1 MTRPNLSRAVA
12 DLREA
17 MERQAEIQRQ
27 QTEVLNR
34 LMEHMGRGAL
44 PLPPPPPIDA
54 QGQVEG
60 EGLPEYPD
68 PVPEA
73 EAVHPGA
80 AAIPAEG
87 PPVQDRAAVYPNPAM
102 NAPHPAG
109 HHIPGMPQY
118 PPMMHAHA
126 PAIRL
131 PAPGLAPNVYA
142 QGMPVPHMTLE
153 AVYERFRRA
162 QPPSFDGTPDPL
174 AAEEWISRVELIF
187 DMMQIS
193 DHEKVSCAVFMLNKD
208 ARYWWSVVKQTRDV
222 STMTWADFQQV
233 FHEKYFSEA
242 VQNSKMNEFINLRQG
257 KLSVADYVLKFD
269 QLARF
274 APDIVATDT
283 SRKNKFMRGL
293 NSDIARF
300 VDTGREGPASYA
312 DAVQRALRSESWV
325 TKQEEKPK

>member
-44 PLPPPPPIDA
+44 PLPPPSPIDA

-87 PPVQDRAAVYPNPAM
+87 PPVQGRAAVYPNPAM

-109 HHIPGMPQY
+109 HHIPGMPQH
-118 PPMMHAHA
+118 PPMMQAHA
-126 PAIRL
+126 PAI
-131 PAPGLAPNVYA
+131 
-142 QGMPVPHMTLE
+142 
-153 AVYERFRRA
+153 
-162 QPPSFDGTPDPL
+162 
-174 AAEEWISRVELIF
+174 
-187 DMMQIS
+187 
-193 DHEKVSCAVFMLNKD
+193 
-208 ARYWWSVVKQTRDV
+208 
-222 STMTWADFQQV
+222 
-233 FHEKYFSEA
+233 
-242 VQNSKMNEFINLRQG
+242 
-257 KLSVADYVLKFD
+257 
-269 QLARF
+269 
-274 APDIVATDT
+274 
-283 SRKNKFMRGL
+283 
-293 NSDIARF
+293 
-300 VDTGREGPASYA
+300 
-312 DAVQRALRSESWV
+312 
-325 TKQEEKPK
+325 